1 MIALQRMLNRNIRN
15 FIIGLIA
22 AAILSYC
29 YQGKKTPND
38 NILVYNQHNAITSL
52 DPAFARSQANVWV
65 IDHIFN
71 GLVSLNDSGGIIP
84 AIAKSWEISKDRL
97 KVVFTLRDDVFF
109 QKNKCFP
116 NGARRVVANDIVFS
130 FNRII
135 DKKVASPGSWIFN
148 GLVDTLRPFVALND
162 STFEIK
168 LQRPFAPLLGLL
180 TMPYCSVIPQEAVAY
195 YGSDFRKNPVGT
207 GPFILKKWIEGQ
219 GLFLTKNNQYY
230 EKGWPKIEGI
240 RVTNIPDRNTAFVEL
255 KSGNIHLMSGIESS
269 YAYDLLDEEGK
280 LKSHYRDKLIFSS
293 APFLNTEYLGFNV
306 TNLPRDHPLRDIRIR
321 RAIALAI
328 DKQTLV
334 RVLRN
339 SIGTPAYAGFC
350 PNGLSTFDDKLV
362 GNVYDPVKA
371 KKMISEFGRAP
382 IKITLNLSKD
392 YLDLCTTIARQLAE
406 IGVTVELQ
414 LMDAATLREGMRQG
428 NVSFFRGSWIGD
440 YPDAENFFSVF
451 YSKNG
456 APPNYTRFKN
466 EEFDALYLNFL
477 GESDFNKKKNL
488 SRRMEEILIENVPLI
503 PLFYDKSA
511 LIYSNRIKNL
521 YSNPL
526 NIPKFKYITLE

>member
-1 MIALQRMLNRNIRN
+1 M
-15 FIIGLIA
+15 IGLHRIFCWEKWTLKIGVLA
-22 AAILSYC
+22 MAFMSSCHQEKNLE
-29 YQGKKTPND
+29 ND
-38 NILVYNQHNAITSL
+38 KILVYNQHNAITSL

-71 GLVSLNDSGGIIP
+71 GLVSLDDSGDIIP
-84 AIAKSWEISKDRL
+84 AVAKSWEISKDRL
-97 KVVFTLRDDVFF
+97 SVVFTLRNDVFF
-109 QKNKCFP
+109 QKNKCFSESS
-116 NGARRVVANDIVFS
+116 RRVVAQDFVYS

-148 GLVDTLRPFVALND
+148 GLVDTLSPFVAIND
-162 STFEIK
+162 SMFLIK
-168 LQRPFAPLLGLL
+168 LQKPFAPLLGLL
-180 TMPYCSVIPQEAVAY
+180 TMPYCSVIPHEAVDF
-195 YGSDFRKNPVGT
+195 YGKDFRKNPVGT
-207 GPFILKKWIEGQ
+207 GPFVFKKWIEGQ

-240 RVTNIPDRNTAFVEL
+240 RVTNIQDRNTAFVEL
-255 KSGNIHLMSGIESS
+255 KSGKIHFMSGIESS
-269 YAYDLLDEEGK
+269 YVYDLLDEDGL

-306 TNLPRDHPLRDIRIR
+306 TNLPQGHPLKDIRVR

-350 PNGLSTFDDKLV
+350 PNGLSTFDDQLV
-362 GNVYDPVKA
+362 GKIYNQEKA
-371 KKMISEFGRAP
+371 KKLIADYGKTP
-382 IKITLNLSKD
+382 INITLNLSKD

-406 IGVTVELQ
+406 IGVSVELQ

-466 EEFDALYLNFL
+466 EEFDKLYLDFLSESNF
-477 GESDFNKKKNL
+477 SKKKDL

-521 YSNPL
+521 HSNPL